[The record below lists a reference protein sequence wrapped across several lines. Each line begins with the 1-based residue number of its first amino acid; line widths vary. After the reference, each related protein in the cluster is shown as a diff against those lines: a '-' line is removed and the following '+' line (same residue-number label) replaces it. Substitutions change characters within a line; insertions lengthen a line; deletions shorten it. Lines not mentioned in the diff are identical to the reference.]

1 MPRLRRWILRRI
13 ECGNDLAS
21 LPRAMAIYGAAAA
34 CPTSGARKFF
44 VSFSRP
50 LRAGLTYAAPPA
62 LDFAGASDAEP
73 IWLPCRARDSR
84 AKTYRA
90 TKHARGPRNARAVE
104 RV

>member
-1 MPRLRRWILRRI
+1 MDAGKIL
-13 ECGNDLAS
+13 GS
-21 LPRAMAIYGAAAA
+21 LPGAAGIYGAAAV
-34 CPTSGARKFF
+34 CRTSGAWEFF

-62 LDFAGASDAEP
+62 LDFAGASDAET

-90 TKHARGPRNARAVE
+90 TKPARDHGNAGAVE